1 MNSIIELIFINS
13 LISAFI
19 LLFITKIG
27 LRERIIIHSS
37 QLLSELFDCDF
48 CLSWWV
54 NLVIMLGLW
63 GVGMYDYSIIM
74 CIFIPICGTPIT
86 RLIL

>member
-1 MNSIIELIFINS
+1 MVELIFINS

-27 LRERIIIHSS
+27 LRERIIIHSP
-37 QLLSELFDCDF
+37 LLISDLFDCDF

-54 NLVIMLGLW
+54 NLVIMLSLW
-63 GVGMYDYSIIM
+63 GVGVYDYSIIM